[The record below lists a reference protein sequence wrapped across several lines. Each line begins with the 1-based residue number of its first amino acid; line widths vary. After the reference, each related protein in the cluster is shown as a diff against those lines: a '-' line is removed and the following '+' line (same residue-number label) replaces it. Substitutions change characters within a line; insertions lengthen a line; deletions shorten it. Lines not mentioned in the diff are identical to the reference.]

1 MLMSDDLIPHY
12 HFQNTNAWICWYMRL
27 HMWFVKDM
35 RIMLISAY
43 INKRIMGILK
53 ITAHMKKTA
62 TAYAHIRMKPHN
74 PVTAWPA
81 LL

>member
-1 MLMSDDLIPHY
+1 
-12 HFQNTNAWICWYMRL
+12 
-27 HMWFVKDM
+27 MWFVKDM

-53 ITAHMKKTA
+53 ITAHMKKTT
-62 TAYAHIRMKPHN
+62 TASSPIRMKPHN
-74 PVTAWPA
+74 PPTAWPA